1 MKKFRSAFV
10 LYRDALVSHG
20 DLVFDPAAPQEISV
34 RVRLRGNALVS
45 AAVHSAGGDAALPA
59 DALRIRGETLTFSR
73 ECFLSCA
80 CNAYAVVRL
89 SFSRGQDARIPV
101 YVAGPGGPPDVQR
114 LFPLPGEADRS
125 AAYRVRGGICFCLT
139 AGEALGLPYDFTD
152 ADYGRTAVIKL
163 GLPRPIS
170 IPRPRRVLIRLK
182 GDGSYN
188 ALSLR
193 LYNGCDASEY
203 PLNEQYLD
211 FEDERT
217 LCFVLPET
225 ATLPLALCDAL
236 RLRYTPGCRKRK
248 GELTVYEI
256 TASSEAAC
264 LPDAPPPPAYPL
276 FAPPPPQPQP
286 LGRSSRIG
294 AAPTR
299 WIRCITAAPDRSAAF
314 ACATDGAPCRMEY
327 REAGSASPFLF
338 APSTR
343 AEGFETEGDVR
354 VPVLYHKFYLSGLK
368 ADTLYEY
375 RLNGG
380 APATFRTF
388 PAAPERFSAVI
399 LADAQIGRDAPYYAR
414 YRQILEAAAARIS
427 GPQMFISL
435 GDMVCEADDAAEF
448 SELIS
453 AAGPAFA
460 RFPLA
465 PTPGNHERD
474 DDGSFTA
481 YRRRFALPASSA
493 PELDGLTYW
502 FDVGD
507 FRFFS
512 VCADCA
518 ELTESECA
526 HLAELLNRCD
536 QKWKIVLLHCSPY
549 TGKGAE
555 PQYRR
560 MLAPILE
567 RGGADIVF
575 SGHSHIY
582 VRASVWEDKAVAP
595 EDGILYLTMGT
606 SGPKAFANDRAF
618 WQDYVF
624 GDREDERLDGGGKTD
639 VTCAVARFSD
649 DRVEIDVQT
658 LSGKTI
664 DRIAL
669 QK

>member
-276 FAPPPPQPQP
+276 FAPPPPQPHRTPPKRLSAHPFAHDDVVLFVQHDHGGIDLP
-286 LGRSSRIG
+286 RLLLRHEREGH
-294 AAPTR
+294 
-299 WIRCITAAPDRSAAF
+299 DRDHVADLAMMRRRPVQ
-314 ACATDGAPCRMEY
+314 AER
-327 REAGSASPFLF
+327 PF
-338 APSTR
+338 P
-343 AEGFETEGDVR
+343 
-354 VPVLYHKFYLSGLK
+354 
-368 ADTLYEY
+368 
-375 RLNGG
+375 
-380 APATFRTF
+380 
-388 PAAPERFSAVI
+388 
-399 LADAQIGRDAPYYAR
+399 RDAR
-414 YRQILEAAAARIS
+414 NR
-427 GPQMFISL
+427 
-435 GDMVCEADDAAEF
+435 V
-448 SELIS
+448 
-453 AAGPAFA
+453 
-460 RFPLA
+460 
-465 PTPGNHERD
+465 
-474 DDGSFTA
+474 
-481 YRRRFALPASSA
+481 
-493 PELDGLTYW
+493 GLQT
-502 FDVGD
+502 
-507 FRFFS
+507 R
-512 VCADCA
+512 
-518 ELTESECA
+518 
-526 HLAELLNRCD
+526 
-536 QKWKIVLLHCSPY
+536 P
-549 TGKGAE
+549 
-555 PQYRR
+555 
-560 MLAPILE
+560 
-567 RGGADIVF
+567 
-575 SGHSHIY
+575 
-582 VRASVWEDKAVAP
+582 VRAVHH
-595 EDGILYLTMGT
+595 
-606 SGPKAFANDRAF
+606 
-618 WQDYVF
+618 
-624 GDREDERLDGGGKTD
+624 
-639 VTCAVARFSD
+639 
-649 DRVEIDVQT
+649 
-658 LSGKTI
+658 
-664 DRIAL
+664 
-669 QK
+669 

>member
-20 DLVFDPAAPQEISV
+20 DLVFDPAAPQEIAV
-34 RVRLRGNALVS
+34 RVRLRGNSLV
-45 AAVHSAGGDAALPA
+45 AATIHSAGGDAALPA
-59 DALRIRGETLTFSR
+59 DALRLCGETLTFSR

-89 SFSRGQDARIPV
+89 SFSHGQDARIPV
-101 YVAGPGGPPDVQR
+101 YVAEPGGSPDAQR
-114 LFPLPGEADRS
+114 LFPLSDEADRS
-125 AAYRVRGGICFCLT
+125 AAYRVRGGISFCLT

-163 GLPRPIS
+163 GPPRPIS
-170 IPRPRRVLIRLK
+170 VPRPRCVLIRLK
-182 GDGSYN
+182 GDASHN

-225 ATLPLALCDAL
+225 ALLPLSLCDAL
-236 RLRYTPGCRKRK
+236 RLRYTPGCRKRR

-264 LPDAPPPPAYPL
+264 PPETPRPPSYPL
-276 FAPPPPQPQP
+276 FASSTPELLP
-286 LGRSSRIG
+286 LGHSRYIG
-294 AAPTR
+294 AAPAR

-327 REAGSASPFLF
+327 REAGSSAPFLS
-338 APSTR
+338 APFTR
-343 AEGFETEGDVR
+343 EEGFETEGGVR
-354 VPVLYHKFYLSGLK
+354 VPVLYHKFYLSGLQ
-368 ADTLYEY
+368 ADTRYQY

-380 APATFRTF
+380 ALQVFQTF
-388 PAAPERFSAVI
+388 PAAPQAFSAVI
-399 LADAQIGRDAPYYAR
+399 MADAQIGRDAPYYAR
-414 YRQILEAAAARIS
+414 YRQILESAAVRTGEPRLIL
-427 GPQMFISL
+427 SL
-435 GDMVCEADDAAEF
+435 GDMVCEADGAAEF

-474 DDGSFTA
+474 DAGSFTS
-481 YRRRFALPASSA
+481 YRRRFALPVSAA
-493 PELDGLTYW
+493 PEFDGLTYW
-502 FDVGD
+502 FDVGG

-526 HLAELLNRCD
+526 HIGEMLNSCA
-536 QKWKIVLLHCSPY
+536 QKWKIALLHCSPY

-560 MLAPILE
+560 TLAPVLE

-582 VRASVWEDKAVAP
+582 VRASVWEDRAVAP

-639 VTCAVARFSD
+639 VTCAVARFSE

-658 LSGKTI
+658 LSGKTV
-664 DRIAL
+664 DRIVL